1 MNRSKVGRPTKMTS
15 ETLKKLEQAFLLG
28 CTDKEACL
36 YGNISHQTL
45 YNYQEKH
52 PEFVERK
59 RILKKNPV
67 LQARKSLI
75 NGIADRPELALK
87 ILERLTKEYKLKSE
101 VDVKSDSFESIL
113 KRLKKENDGG
123 GLMNFYKERGGY
135 VE

>member
-1 MNRSKVGRPTKMTS
+1 MGRPTKMTP

-36 YGNISHQTL
+36 YSNISHQTL

-59 RILKKNPV
+59 ALLKKNPV
-67 LQARKSLI
+67 LQARKSLM
-75 NGIADRPELALK
+75 NGIADRPELGLK

-101 VDVKSDSFESIL
+101 VDVRSDSFESVL
-113 KRLKKENDGG
+113 KRLKKEKDGG
-123 GLMNFYKERGGY
+123 GILKSCHIRGG
-135 VE
+135 